1 MAISLLQGN
10 NTSLVPFSRKMHG
23 KSFAVRFREKRTA
36 KALPCNF

>member
-23 KSFAVRFREKRTA
+23 KSFAVQFLTIVVH
-36 KALPCNF
+36 P